1 MRSCSPPESAAPRCR
16 ASWAGPRGRASWRRP
31 RGRASWTSPPDDQ
44 RSMSRTSRL
53 RPTAPLQ
60 LPWLPRSP
68 RPPRLPRS
76 TSRAPARRSARS
88 SAPQWPPRPPRHA
101 RFAGPA
107 GSARSA
113 VPASRRFP
121 ARAQRQSSRRMCSLG
136 PPWAAALSSN
146 VNGSRPTL
154 TQHCRSEPR
163 PTPVWDS
170 PVKCESIASI
180 VHDVRRLHHR
190 LHSPSALDP
199 ILAVRSSGHRP
210 DRAPQA
216 EPAVLACALTCTTL
230 SPCTGPASTSRSSVM
245 VRG

>member
-1 MRSCSPPESAAPRCR
+1 MRSCSPPASAVPRCR
-16 ASWAGPRGRASWRRP
+16 ARWARPGGMASWRRP
-31 RGRASWTSPPDDQ
+31 RGRASRMSPPVQ
-44 RSMSRTSRL
+44 RPMSRMSRL
-53 RPTAPLQ
+53 HPTAPLQ
-60 LPWLPRSP
+60 LPQLPR
-68 RPPRLPRS
+68 LARS
-76 TSRAPARRSARS
+76 GPRAPARRSARS
-88 SAPQWPPRPPRHA
+88 SAHQWPPRPPRHA

-121 ARAQRQSSRRMCSLG
+121 ARAQRQSPRRMCSLG

-154 TQHCRSEPR
+154 TQHCQSEPR

>member
-1 MRSCSPPESAAPRCR
+1 MRSCSPPASAVPRCR
-16 ASWAGPRGRASWRRP
+16 ARWARPGGMASWRRP
-31 RGRASWTSPPDDQ
+31 RGRASRMSPPVQ
-44 RSMSRTSRL
+44 RPMSRMSRL
-53 RPTAPLQ
+53 HPTAPLQ
-60 LPWLPRSP
+60 LPQLPR
-68 RPPRLPRS
+68 LARS
-76 TSRAPARRSARS
+76 GPRAPARRSARS

-121 ARAQRQSSRRMCSLG
+121 ARAQRQSPRRMCSLG

-154 TQHCRSEPR
+154 TQHCQSEPR

>member
-1 MRSCSPPESAAPRCR
+1 MRSCSPPASAVPRCR
-16 ASWAGPRGRASWRRP
+16 ARWARPGGMASWRRP
-31 RGRASWTSPPDDQ
+31 RGRASRMSPPVQ
-44 RSMSRTSRL
+44 RPMSRMSRL
-53 RPTAPLQ
+53 HPTAPLQ
-60 LPWLPRSP
+60 LPQLPR
-68 RPPRLPRS
+68 LARS
-76 TSRAPARRSARS
+76 GPRAPARRSARS

-121 ARAQRQSSRRMCSLG
+121 ARAQRQSPRRMCSLG

-146 VNGSRPTL
+146 LNGSRPTL
-154 TQHCRSEPR
+154 TQHCQSEPR